1 MPPNSDIGPPVNR
14 VPPADS
20 QVPEPQLW
28 PLLYDLNGK
37 VTRMDEAIDGLKER
51 VSSLDRRL
59 ETVAKETQDIAKDV
73 SAAKGSVKT
82 LTWVLGILVPL
93 VTVALTMVLKHFG
106 L

>member
-1 MPPNSDIGPPVNR
+1 
-14 VPPADS
+14 
-20 QVPEPQLW
+20 
-28 PLLYDLNGK
+28 
-37 VTRMDEAIDGLKER
+37 MDEAIDGLKER